1 MDGRPRS
8 SGRRL
13 RCAAAALALSAACA
27 VTVTVPPSGE
37 ECFIEVLAA
46 GERLSGSFEVLTGGM
61 RDVDAILYSATGS
74 AAYAV
79 TRQSR
84 GSFSTTAPSAGAVRL
99 CFSNRLS
106 SLSEKSVAFSMHRG
120 GIDAGGGGGGG
131 ATAEPARREHVSA
144 LDREVSMLSSAVSVI
159 EDEQRYM
166 WARERAARD
175 LNEATNASVMRFSLL
190 ELLTMVLVG
199 AGQVW
204 AMKSY
209 FERTNKF

>member
-1 MDGRPRS
+1 MPLE
-8 SGRRL
+8 RRK
-13 RCAAAALALSAACA
+13 
-27 VTVTVPPSGE
+27 
-37 ECFIEVLAA
+37 
-46 GERLSGSFEVLTGGM
+46 
-61 RDVDAILYSATGS
+61 AIVEICRRY
-74 AAYAV
+74 
-79 TRQSR
+79 
-84 GSFSTTAPSAGAVRL
+84 
-99 CFSNRLS
+99 N
-106 SLSEKSVAFSMHRG
+106 VAM
-120 GIDAGGGGGGG
+120 
-131 ATAEPARREHVSA
+131 
-144 LDREVSMLSSAVSVI
+144 I